1 MLARAAGVGP
11 AQPGDPR
18 RLAGEHPLHR
28 LDLAG
33 MAAGVGVGAPLVGLG
48 VRPRVHRA
56 QVEPVALAQVLG
68 EPLGLG
74 EQVAGVEEHDVGV
87 GDRLA
92 DEVDEH
98 GVAEAGRHDEPVTEL
113 LAGPAEDL
121 ARVGVLEHPT
131 SQSNPD

>member
-1 MLARAAGVGP
+1 MHG
-11 AQPGDPR
+11 
-18 RLAGEHPLHR
+18 
-28 LDLAG
+28 
-33 MAAGVGVGAPLVGLG
+33 
-48 VRPRVHRA
+48 A

-98 GVAEAGRHDEPVTEL
+98 GVAEAGGHDQPVTEL

-121 ARVGVLEHPT
+121 GRVGVVEHGT
-131 SQSNPD
+131 IQANPD